1 MVSGK
6 NEEQKVQ
13 TIIDNRG
20 DNTLVAGLQR
30 MGTGGRELCIAT
42 AIEWSNGNV
51 S

>member
-1 MVSGK
+1 MSGK

-13 TIIDNRG
+13 TITIIDNRG

-30 MGTGGRELCIAT
+30 MGELCT
-42 AIEWSNGNV
+42 AKTPEGNSANV